1 MGINGLDKKRSVLNV
16 SISIISRVIL
26 LFAALFV
33 RRLLIQCIGND
44 VNGLNS
50 LYTDILGVL
59 AVAELGVGRA
69 IIYSMYGPIVSGDR
83 IKVTALYC
91 LYKRIYRIIGLIIFY
106 AGLLVTPFLP
116 MLISDYKELNPGVNV
131 YLTFELMLI
140 SVVISYFYSAK
151 TALIE
156 AHKDNYI
163 TTGINTVSSIFIY
176 VLQIAS
182 ILLWR
187 SFTAFIICKIIGTL
201 LIWVL
206 SEIVARRKYGDIL
219 NSHEMLNKE
228 TEKEIIRNVKAMFM
242 HKIGTIMV
250 NGVDSIVISIFIG
263 VVSLGKY
270 NNYTYIAGILAGT
283 IALFFSPL
291 TSIIGHLC
299 ASKDAA
305 KTKRYFSFF
314 YSLNFALGLVFFL
327 GYYAIIDELVVICF
341 GEGLQI
347 IRSIVFAI
355 TLNQFIVYLRNA
367 QLLFRNASGTFY
379 NDRWKPLA
387 EGVANLVLSLILV
400 IVLPGDIRIVGV
412 IIATIITSL
421 FICHVVEP
429 YVIFRHVFNSSPK
442 SFYIR
447 NYLYIALFTACLF
460 LMTFIKDTVGVESE
474 NSVFTKIL
482 VYGFISVGIS
492 VIALGLVAVIDKEFR
507 NNMLALRKNLRI
519 KEWKT

>member
-1 MGINGLDKKRSVLNV
+1 MGINSLDKKRSVLNV
-16 SISIISRVIL
+16 SVSITSKVIL
-26 LFAALFV
+26 LFAAIFV

-83 IKVTALYC
+83 VKVTALYC
-91 LYKRIYRIIGLIIFY
+91 LYKRIYRIIGLIILY
-106 AGLLVTPFLP
+106 ARLLVTPFLP
-116 MLISDYKELNPGVNV
+116 LLISDYKDLNPGINV
-131 YLTFELMLI
+131 YLTFVLMLI

-151 TALIE
+151 SALIE

-163 TTGINTVSSIFIY
+163 TTGINTVSNIVIY
-176 VLQIAS
+176 ILQIAS
-182 ILLWR
+182 ILLWH
-187 SFTAFIICKIIGTL
+187 SFTAFIICKVIGTL

-206 SEIVARRKYGDIL
+206 SNIASRRKYSDIL
-219 NSHEMLNKE
+219 STWEILDKD

-250 NGVDSIVISIFIG
+250 NGVDSIIISIFIG

-291 TSIIGHLC
+291 TSVIGHLC
-299 ASKDAA
+299 ASKNAENI
-305 KTKRYFSFF
+305 KRYFSFF

-327 GYYAIIDELVVICF
+327 GYYAIIDGLVSLCF
-341 GEGLQI
+341 GEGLEI
-347 IRSIVFAI
+347 IRPIVFI
-355 TLNQFIVYLRNA
+355 ISLNQFTKYMRNA

-379 NDRWKPLA
+379 NDRWKPMI

-400 IVLPGDIRIVGV
+400 NVLSDDIRIVGV
-412 IIATIITSL
+412 ILATVITTL
-421 FICHVVEP
+421 FICHAIEP
-429 YVIFRHVFNSSPK
+429 HIIFRHVFNCSPK

-447 NYLYIALFTACLF
+447 NYSYIALFTACLI
-460 LMTFIKDTVGVESE
+460 LMYIIKETTGIGSDLNG
-474 NSVFTKIL
+474 FTGIL
-482 VYGFISVGIS
+482 VNGFVSVGIS
-492 VIALGLVAVIDKEFR
+492 AIVLGLVAVIDKEFR
-507 NNMLALRKNLRI
+507 NNMLSI
-519 KEWKT
+519 KKHLTQDK